1 MNVPYSETQI
11 VQNLKDAGCTDEFI
25 QAFLTIPEQKKV
37 TDGMKLLQKH
47 RRFLLDN
54 THEWEKK
61 IDCLDY
67 LINRMRDNENSVKER
82 TQ

>member
-1 MNVPYSETQI
+1 MKVKHSEAQI

-25 QAFLTIPEQKKV
+25 QAFMADLVQKKIP
-37 TDGMKLLQKH
+37 DGIKLLQKH
-47 RRFLLDN
+47 RRLLLDN

-67 LINRMRDNENSVKER
+67 LIYQLRDN
-82 TQ
+82 